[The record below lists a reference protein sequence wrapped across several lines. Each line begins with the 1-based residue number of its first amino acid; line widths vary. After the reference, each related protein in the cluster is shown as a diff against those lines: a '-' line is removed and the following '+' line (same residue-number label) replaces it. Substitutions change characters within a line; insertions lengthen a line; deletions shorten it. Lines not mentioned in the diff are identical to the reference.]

1 MWVLKYVDNVNSEI
15 DDFVLE
21 FGYGFI
27 VVFIDNDVYKNIL
40 SIDENSLSGVSIVF
54 EVDKIVVYGID

>member
-1 MWVLKYVDNVNSEI
+1 MNN
-15 DDFVLE
+15 FVIE
-21 FGYGFI
+21 FGYDFI
-27 VVFIDNDVYKNIL
+27 VVFFDYDSNYML